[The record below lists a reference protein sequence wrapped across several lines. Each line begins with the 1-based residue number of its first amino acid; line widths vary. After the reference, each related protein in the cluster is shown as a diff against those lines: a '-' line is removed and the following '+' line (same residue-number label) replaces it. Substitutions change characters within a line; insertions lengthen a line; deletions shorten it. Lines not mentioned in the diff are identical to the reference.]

1 MDSSLLATSRR
12 GRQQAKWSDEESSIT
27 PKRGRVR
34 REEDLTGS
42 SASVEEKVSAVPLLP
57 EGEGKRRV
65 CESDSSHVMENG
77 GRVGHAFKSR

>member
-1 MDSSLLATSRR
+1 
-12 GRQQAKWSDEESSIT
+12 
-27 PKRGRVR
+27 VR

-65 CESDSSHVMENG
+65 CESDSSHAMENG